1 MNHPQRLIAGKCV
14 KLSACDG
21 WGDSA
26 HIFEPQDILAV
37 EAARACGRPLLIRG
51 EPGTGKTQLA
61 RAVAQTY
68 GWVLVHKTITGL
80 TELEELFWHY
90 DAVDRLA
97 EAQAIGSDAD
107 AAERGKLLEPRR
119 FVTPGPLWWAFD
131 WRGAQHQYE
140 NWSRRKQ
147 GRPQWR
153 SSTAPT
159 GVLLL
164 IDEIDKADLD
174 LPNGLLEAFGQ
185 NSFQIPW
192 LVSGA
197 VMRSPLPCLTIITT
211 NEEREL
217 PRAFLRRCLVLQ
229 LDYPEEGNQ
238 ERFIDWFCRRGRAH
252 FTEEAVCHDQVL
264 QQAAAQIHTDRLGTE
279 YGSIRPGLAEYI
291 DLLQVVTELHPGD
304 KEKQLEKLDQVGRFV
319 RRKQG
324 QQY

>member
-1 MNHPQRLIAGKCV
+1 MNDSQQLIAGECV
-14 KLSACDG
+14 ELSPLEG
-21 WGDSA
+21 WDASA
-26 HIFEPQDILAV
+26 HIFEAVDILAV
-37 EAARACGRPLLIRG
+37 QAALAAGRPLLVRG

-61 RAVAQTY
+61 RAVAQAY
-68 GWVLVHKTITGL
+68 GWALVYKIINGL

-97 EAQAIGSDAD
+97 EAQVIEGDT
-107 AAERGKLLEPRR
+107 AERAKHLEPRR

-131 WRGAQHQYE
+131 WDGAQHQYE

-153 SSTAPT
+153 QSKAPP

-192 LVSGA
+192 LESGI
-197 VMRSPLPCLTIITT
+197 VKRSPVPLLAVITT

-217 PRAFLRRCLVLQ
+217 PRAFLRRCLVRQ
-229 LDYPEEGNQ
+229 LEYPKEDDETG
-238 ERFIDWFCRRGRAH
+238 FIDWFRRRGRAH
-252 FTEEAVCHDQVL
+252 FAEAACHDDVL
-264 QQAAAQIHTDRLGTE
+264 DQAAKQIRTDRLGTE

-291 DLLQVVTELHPGD
+291 DLLTVVTELDPD
-304 KEKQLEKLDQVGRFV
+304 DREKQLVKLDQVGQFV

-324 QQY
+324 QQF